1 MLKMYHDRPHAGDSP
16 DLWEENW
23 RAAQF
28 EQGVRFCAI
37 DPLRP
42 LFEEYLKPG
51 GLMLEG
57 GCGMGTYVTYY
68 AARGFKV
75 VGLDFAQK
83 TLNDLKMRQP
93 QLALCG
99 GDVSRLPFADET
111 FDLYYSGG
119 VVEHFEGGAEESL
132 REARRVLKGDGVMLI
147 SVPYFSPLRRLQA
160 PFRKDE
166 WRIVSRPATEKEA
179 VGEAKKFFQ
188 YAYKPGEFQTML
200 TAAGLRTIEKQG
212 YAVLWGL
219 SEVPFLNRNGQTEF
233 PAQAAEPPTA
243 PAAASDIGDLVKDR
257 PGSLLQRLAVRED
270 GDVPVLGLGV
280 KLMRWAVANM
290 MMYVCVRR

>member
-83 TLNDLKMRQP
+83 ALKTLKERQP
-93 QLALCG
+93 QLVLCG
-99 GDVSRLPFADET
+99 GDVSKLPFADKT

-132 REARRVLKGDGVMLI
+132 REARRVLKDDGVMLI
-147 SVPYFSPLRRLQA
+147 SVTYFNPLRRIIMSGGWSLV
-160 PFRKDE
+160 PRS
-166 WRIVSRPATEKEA
+166 RIWE
-179 VGEAKKFFQ
+179 
-188 YAYKPGEFQTML
+188 L
-200 TAAGLRTIEKQG
+200 TTRSSFNTLIGQMSLRECFPKQ
-212 YAVLWGL
+212 
-219 SEVPFLNRNGQTEF
+219 
-233 PAQAAEPPTA
+233 
-243 PAAASDIGDLVKDR
+243 DLR
-257 PGSLLQRLAVRED
+257 Q
-270 GDVPVLGLGV
+270 
-280 KLMRWAVANM
+280 
-290 MMYVCVRR
+290 